1 MKVYIQTNRK
11 NMPYSVNGY
20 VAMKGFEQMGFE
32 IILFKSLDEV
42 LPNMNR
48 EDIVVGGI
56 QTVRRR
62 LNQLKINSDEINYPE
77 SIRKYLGRKI
87 WYSNMDTINR
97 HPEFWPVFVK
107 SVE

>member
-1 MKVYIQTNRK
+1 MKVYIQTNQK
-11 NMPYSVNGY
+11 NIPYSVNGY

-48 EDIVVGGI
+48 EDIIVGGI

-87 WYSNMDTINR
+87 
-97 HPEFWPVFVK
+97 
-107 SVE
+107 

>member
-1 MKVYIQTNRK
+1 MKVYIQTNQK

-20 VAMKGFEQMGFE
+20 VAMKAFEQMEFE

-48 EDIVVGGI
+48 ENIVVGGI

-62 LNQLKINSDEINYPE
+62 LNQLKI
-77 SIRKYLGRKI
+77 KL
-87 WYSNMDTINR
+87 TILNQL
-97 HPEFWPVFVK
+97 ENT
-107 SVE
+107 

>member
-1 MKVYIQTNRK
+1 
-11 NMPYSVNGY
+11 MPYSVNGY
-20 VAMKGFEQMGFE
+20 VATKGFEQMGFE

-48 EDIVVGGI
+48 EDIVVGSI

-87 WYSNMDTINR
+87 
-97 HPEFWPVFVK
+97 
-107 SVE
+107 

>member
-1 MKVYIQTNRK
+1 MKVYVQTNRK

-20 VAMKGFEQMGFE
+20 AAMKGFEQMGFE

-56 QTVRRR
+56 
-62 LNQLKINSDEINYPE
+62 
-77 SIRKYLGRKI
+77 
-87 WYSNMDTINR
+87 
-97 HPEFWPVFVK
+97 
-107 SVE
+107 

>member
-1 MKVYIQTNRK
+1 
-11 NMPYSVNGY
+11 MPYSVNGY

-48 EDIVVGGI
+48 ENIVVGGI

-62 LNQLKINSDEINYPE
+62 LNQLKI
-77 SIRKYLGRKI
+77 KL
-87 WYSNMDTINR
+87 TILNQL
-97 HPEFWPVFVK
+97 ENT
-107 SVE
+107 

>member
-1 MKVYIQTNRK
+1 
-11 NMPYSVNGY
+11 MPYSVNGY

-56 QTVRRR
+56 QTVRR
-62 LNQLKINSDEINYPE
+62 
-77 SIRKYLGRKI
+77 
-87 WYSNMDTINR
+87 
-97 HPEFWPVFVK
+97 
-107 SVE
+107 